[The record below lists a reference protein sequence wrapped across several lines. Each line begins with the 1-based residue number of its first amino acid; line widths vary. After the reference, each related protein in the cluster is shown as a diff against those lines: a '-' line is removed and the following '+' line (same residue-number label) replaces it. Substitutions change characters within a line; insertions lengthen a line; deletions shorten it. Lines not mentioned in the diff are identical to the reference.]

1 MLRTE
6 DNNMR
11 KILAAVLAVV
21 LMTGALLSAA
31 ADTVIDPKAERGIV
45 LQEVGLNETPEG
57 VSPTTGRTLAYL
69 PQFEG
74 FAGLAITGRY
84 LPMLVQIGNDSG
96 GVGERAPW
104 GVSFGDIFYETPL
117 TRNEATRM
125 TVVFSDL
132 IPDSVGYVRSARV
145 GHVWIREEWDG
156 GFLYYGQQEVDGSD
170 VKAEFRKTGATEKRV
185 LFSGT
190 AGGTAWKHL
199 YTTRKRLK
207 SPYNMDANVAAMS
220 ELVPESHVAPNHAFR
235 FTDEAPQGDEAG
247 YVFVSWGDGAANY
260 ASRLVYRE
268 EWGGYIRNVGQ
279 DRSVWYA
286 DRDAEEGAIAF
297 ANVIVQFTRVEYNH
311 NNKLEPV
318 AYVIGENGASA
329 QGNADFFMGGVHVQG
344 YWKRDAMDARTV
356 YYGPDGQEI
365 ELQRGRT
372 LIIIFPDDG
381 EDGKS
386 VSYR

>member
-1 MLRTE
+1 
-6 DNNMR
+6 MR
-11 KILAAVLAVV
+11 RYLAAMLAVV
-21 LMTGALLSAA
+21 LMWGALTAA
-31 ADTVIDPKAERGIV
+31 ADTVIDPKEQRGIV

-57 VSPTTGRTLAYL
+57 ISPTTGRELATLNA
-69 PQFEG
+69 PEG
-74 FAGLAITGRY
+74 FAGLAVTGRY

-96 GVGERAPW
+96 GVGDRAPW
-104 GVSFGDIFYETPL
+104 GVSYGDIFYETPL
-117 TRNEATRM
+117 TRSEATRM

-170 VKAEFRKTGATEKRV
+170 VKAEFRKTGATKKGV

-199 YTTRKRLK
+199 YTARKRLK

-235 FTDEAPQGDEAG
+235 FTDETPQGDAAS
-247 YVFVSWGDGAANY
+247 YIFVNWGSGAANY
-260 ASRLVYRE
+260 GSRLVYRKD
-268 EWGGYIRNVGQ
+268 WDGYIRNVGK
-279 DRSVWYA
+279 DRADWYA
-286 DRDAEEGAIAF
+286 DRDALEGAIAF
-297 ANVIVQFTRVEYNH
+297 ANVIVQFTRVDYNH

-318 AYVIGENGASA
+318 AYVIGKNGAPA
-329 QGNADFFMGGVHVQG
+329 EGNADFFMDGVHVQG
-344 YWKRDAMDARTV
+344 YWKRASMDSRTV
-356 YYGPDGQEI
+356 YYGQDGKEI

-381 EDGKS
+381 EDGRA

>member
-1 MLRTE
+1 
-6 DNNMR
+6 MR
-11 KILAAVLAVV
+11 KLTAVV
-21 LMTGALLSAA
+21 LILLLMMTSVQAE
-31 ADTVIDPKAERGIV
+31 TMIDPRAERGIV

-69 PQFEG
+69 PKFEG

-96 GVGERAPW
+96 GVGDRAPW
-104 GVSFGDIFYETPL
+104 GVTYGDIFYETPL
-117 TRNEATRM
+117 TRNESTRM

-156 GFLYYGQQEVDGSD
+156 GFLYYGQQEVEGSD
-170 VKAEFRKTGATEKRV
+170 VKAEFRKYGAVDKGV

-199 YTTRKRLK
+199 YTARKRLK

-220 ELVPESHVAPNHAFR
+220 EMVPESHVAPNHAFR
-235 FTDEAPQGDEAG
+235 FTDVLPEGDAAD
-247 YVFVSWGDGAANY
+247 YVYVNWGDGASNY

-286 DRDAEEGAIAF
+286 DRDAAEGAIAF
-297 ANVIVQFTRVEYNH
+297 ANVIVQFTRVAYNH
-311 NNKLEPV
+311 NNKLEPIV
-318 AYVIGENGASA
+318 YVVGEDGAPA
-329 QGNADFFMGGVHVQG
+329 EGNADFFMGGVHVSG
-344 YWKRDAMDARTV
+344 YWKRDGMSSRTV

-386 VSYR
+386 VSYK

>member
-1 MLRTE
+1 
-6 DNNMR
+6 MR
-11 KILAAVLAVV
+11 KVIMAMLVLLLAMGIMAAS
-21 LMTGALLSAA
+21 GAE
-31 ADTVIDPKAERGIV
+31 TVIDPKAERGIA
-45 LQEVGLNETPEG
+45 LQMVGGNETPEG
-57 VSPTTGRTLAYL
+57 VSPTTGRTLADL
-69 PQFEG
+69 PEPEG

-84 LPMLVQIGNDSG
+84 MPMLVQIGNDSG
-96 GVGERAPW
+96 GVGDRAPW
-104 GVSFGDIFYETPL
+104 GIAYADILYETPL

-125 TVVFSDL
+125 TAVFSDL

-170 VKAEFRKTGATEKRV
+170 VKAEFRKTGATTKGV

-199 YTTRKRLK
+199 YTTRRRLK

-220 ELVPESHVAPNHAFR
+220 AMIPEEHVATNHAFR
-235 FTDEAPQGDEAG
+235 FTDEAPKGDPAN
-247 YVFVSWGDGAANY
+247 YVYVDWGNGASNY

-268 EWGGYIRNVGQ
+268 EWGGYIRNVGR

-286 DRDAEEGAIAF
+286 DRDAAEGAIAF
-297 ANVIVQFTRVEYNH
+297 QNVIVQFTRVEYNH
-311 NNKLEPV
+311 NNMLKPFV
-318 AYVIGENGASA
+318 YVIGEDGAPA
-329 QGNADFFMGGVHVQG
+329 EGNADFFMGGVHVAG
-344 YWKRDAMDARTV
+344 YWKRDSMSSRTV

-365 ELQRGRT
+365 ALQRGRT

-381 EDGKS
+381 ADGKS
-386 VSYR
+386 VSYK

>member
-1 MLRTE
+1 
-6 DNNMR
+6 MR
-11 KILAAVLAVV
+11 RYLAAMLAVL
-21 LMTGALLSAA
+21 LMWGALTAA
-31 ADTVIDPKAERGIV
+31 ADTVIDPKEPRGIV
-45 LQEVGLNETPEG
+45 LAEVGLNETPEG
-57 VSPTTGRTLAYL
+57 FSPTTGRKLAYL
-69 PQFEG
+69 PKFEG
-74 FAGLAITGRY
+74 FAGLAVTGRY

-96 GVGERAPW
+96 GVGDRAPW
-104 GVSFGDIFYETPL
+104 GVSYGDIFYETPL

-132 IPDSVGYVRSARV
+132 IPDSVGYVRSARI

-156 GFLYYGQQEVDGSD
+156 GFLFYGQQEVPGSD
-170 VKAEFRKTGATEKRV
+170 VKAEFRETGATKKGV

-190 AGGTAWKHL
+190 TGGTAWKHL
-199 YTTRKRLK
+199 YTARKRLK
-207 SPYNMDANVAAMS
+207 SPYNMDANVAAMCA
-220 ELVPESHVAPNHAFR
+220 LVPEDHVAPNHAFR
-235 FTDEAPQGDEAG
+235 FTDALPEGDAAC
-247 YVFVSWGDGAANY
+247 YVFVDWGDGASNY

-286 DRDAEEGAIAF
+286 DRDAMEGAIAF

-311 NNKLEPV
+311 NSKLEPIV
-318 AYVIGENGASA
+318 YVIGEDGAPA
-329 QGNADFFMGGVHVQG
+329 EGNADFFMGGVHVSG
-344 YWKRDAMDARTV
+344 YWKRDSMSSRTV

-372 LIIIFPDDG
+372 LIIVFPDDG